1 MGGPRINSHLDD
13 DELFAR
19 SYNRLHTVKKE
30 KTREQIVKSYWNS
43 MKSRIKKGVYLE
55 KGIKIVWT
63 FQEFCEW
70 FNANWDRFESI
81 KQAGEIPSID
91 RIDSNSNY
99 SIENCRMI
107 PMSVN
112 SALGE
117 VNLLIGRMKTLQR
130 FLKENEHWLKDEGP

>member
-1 MGGPRINSHLDD
+1 MN
-13 DELFAR
+13 
-19 SYNRLHTVKKE
+19 
-30 KTREQIVKSYWNS
+30 
-43 MKSRIKKGVYLE
+43 SRIKKGVYLE

-63 FQEFCEW
+63 FHEFCEW
-70 FNANWDRFESI
+70 FNTNWDRFEAI

-130 FLKENEHWLKDEGP
+130 FLKENEHWLKDERP